1 MLERHGCHRLQ
12 KSVFVAPDMA
22 KKDQLRLEV
31 ALFRIFQRRPLESSD
46 HLHWFPL
53 SEELAAQ
60 TRYAGH
66 NNVFTEILAQKKVLV
81 L

>member
-1 MLERHGCHRLQ
+1 M
-12 KSVFVAPDMA
+12 FVAPDMA
-22 KKDQLRLEV
+22 RKDQLRLEA
-31 ALFRIFQRRPLESSD
+31 ALFRLFQRRPMEPSD

-66 NNVFTEILAQKKVLV
+66 NNAFAEILTPKKVLI